1 MAAARERSERVG
13 LSINSLKSRYA
24 FTQLQK
30 KSQEREWLLER
41 CCSLSRE
48 GMVAGRLP
56 PFLTSDKRDDL
67 LVRATLRM
75 MPMPL
80 MSAVAS
86 HTFEATSALELYI
99 DHQAASAH
107 GRIMRASAVALHEQ
121 SYRLS
126 VPRWFVAISIGE
138 VIDKLTNLRRHIAGG
153 RINRVD

>member
-99 DHQAASAH
+99 DHQAATAH
-107 GRIMRASAVALHEQ
+107 GRHYV
-121 SYRLS
+121 S
-126 VPRWFVAISIGE
+126 VSGGVTRTVISLIGPT
-138 VIDKLTNLRRHIAGG
+138 VVRRDKHRRG
-153 RINRVD
+153 NR